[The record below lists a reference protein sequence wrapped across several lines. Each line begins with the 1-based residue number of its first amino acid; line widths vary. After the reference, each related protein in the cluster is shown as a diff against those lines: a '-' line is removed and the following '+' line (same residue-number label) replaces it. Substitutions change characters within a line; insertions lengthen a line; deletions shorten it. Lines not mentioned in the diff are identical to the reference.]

1 MWIMATVDDPL
12 YLPMIVCFSVFFIND
27 CYGFIN
33 WRKIR
38 QCQGETAPTQ

>member
-1 MWIMATVDDPL
+1 MWIMATVDGPS

-33 WRKIR
+33 RRKIR
-38 QCQGETAPTQ
+38 QRQGETAPTQ